1 MSCRGGPCPHRLGVC
16 ILLGVLPSPWHGLAL
31 QEGQALLQEA
41 APVGM
46 GSSGG
51 WGPGGTNLGQL
62 AKLAM
67 VAQIR
72 ACPLPA
78 PGSLA
83 ECVPWKHA
91 PSWLVQDPGKCLSPT
106 RSDVSPEEVCEGSRA
121 APRCCTH
128 IAYPLEEGQP
138 LGTELSLLRSLAV
151 SPPHGTG
158 QLCLWAPMGCT
169 SAVLALLH
177 LPSARGSQDKVG
189 SSPAAPGLEK
199 TRGDTI
205 PGTWLPP
212 RPSFRAFL
220 RKKEQHRKEG
230 NKAAQQWGMIGWLFS
245 ALVGSR
251 DTPGSAITSPRR
263 GC

>member
-1 MSCRGGPCPHRLGVC
+1 MEKILSHAWLGQWMLPV
-16 ILLGVLPSPWHGLAL
+16 GTRWQPSPAYSHQGHDRHLSGL
-31 QEGQALLQEA
+31 GR
-41 APVGM
+41 
-46 GSSGG
+46 GG
-51 WGPGGTNLGQL
+51 WGGG
-62 AKLAM
+62 
-67 VAQIR
+67 
-72 ACPLPA
+72 PPA
-78 PGSLA
+78 WVSGPNWPWWHKSERVPCQHREVLQSVSPGSMHPA
-83 ECVPWKHA
+83 GRCRTQA
-91 PSWLVQDPGKCLSPT
+91 NACLLPDLT
-106 RSDVSPEEVCEGSRA
+106 CPRRRSARA
-121 APRCCTH
+121 AGQQPGCCTH

-138 LGTELSLLRSLAV
+138 LGTELSLLRSVAV

-189 SSPAAPGLEK
+189 SSPAAPGLER
-199 TRGDTI
+199 TQGDTT
-205 PGTWLPP
+205 PDTWLPP

-230 NKAAQQWGMIGWLFS
+230 NKSAQQWGMIGWLFS

-251 DTPGSAITSPRR
+251 DTLGSAITSPRW